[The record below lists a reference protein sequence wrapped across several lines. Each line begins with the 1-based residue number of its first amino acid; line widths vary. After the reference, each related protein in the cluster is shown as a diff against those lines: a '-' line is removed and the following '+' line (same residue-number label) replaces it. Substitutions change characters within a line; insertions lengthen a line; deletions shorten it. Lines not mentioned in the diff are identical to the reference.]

1 MLVTRLGRLLG
12 LPMPRAEVIEAS
24 DWLIEHAEELRI
36 DLGVKK
42 RPCRSGQQFGS
53 LYVGDPLRRTICPRN
68 CCHNSKMLRIS
79 HAFWFW
85 ISGPRTPTDARGS
98 FGARLH
104 RADATTSHSSTRAIA
119 STLGSGVFPILPCAE
134 LAKKKP
140 SSPVRAT
147 TTLYSSRSE
156 PSCKGRATLASSSTT
171 RIRKASAPQ

>member
-24 DWLIEHAEELRI
+24 DWLIEHAEELRV

-42 RPCRSGQQFGS
+42 IPCRSGQQFGS
-53 LYVGDPLRRTICPRN
+53 LYVGDAGLT
-68 CCHNSKMLRIS
+68 SKMLRIS